1 MFCNSVFKSS
11 AKNSHIH
18 VLVVQLLFVFCR
30 LSVTHSIKQVRNCSR
45 FMRNQPAT
53 IANLSGGLM
62 KTRDRAEM
70 SLMSSLLRP
79 QAENI
84 HYKKKKRKNKPT
96 AHNINTSKALRAFN
110 TASSHPRNTKAY
122 HRLHWQSTINQRTPN
137 HITQ

>member
-45 FMRNQPAT
+45 FMTNQPAT

-62 KTRDRAEM
+62 KTHDRTEM

-79 QAENI
+79 QAENTA
-84 HYKKKKRKNKPT
+84 YTTKRKREK
-96 AHNINTSKALRAFN
+96 
-110 TASSHPRNTKAY
+110 
-122 HRLHWQSTINQRTPN
+122 INQQLIISTLQKHSAHLTLHHRILETRK
-137 HITQ
+137 HITACTGRVQ